1 MKKSY
6 KALKSITMT
15 GFVDARLGPLV
26 CRLFMVVPDRREVC
40 WKFSKKKMLF
50 KNSKILN
57 LSEDTVFISEETFTK
72 TAVPFDLK
80 FLTRPS

>member
-40 WKFSKKKMLF
+40 WKFSKKKNVIQKF
-50 KNSKILN
+50 KN
-57 LSEDTVFISEETFTK
+57 
-72 TAVPFDLK
+72 LK
-80 FLTRPS
+80 SF